1 MPVDECSKLD
11 LMKTIFGGQPLV
23 GKIIAKVFL
32 SFRLSSRFWGQ
43 KEKFRAADESRQM
56 RDQKMKW
63 RFMISGRVCA
73 LFMLVAFSSVII
85 GTDFTIIGN
94 KPALACCYDPP
105 EPVIEP
111 DPVTE
116 ADPASTTE
124 EDGASSVDSAPEMA
138 ANEEENTENS
148 DALPV
153 NLYAPA
159 LRTARLAIED
169 GQWLKA
175 REIISQ
181 ARKKLGSAPEF
192 SAILAE
198 IDRHFG
204 LSELA
209 STSLLPENRA
219 DIPLAPVFDGRKNPL
234 EGLIEDFGANAELL
248 RLP

>member
-1 MPVDECSKLD
+1 MP
-11 LMKTIFGGQPLV
+11 
-23 GKIIAKVFL
+23 
-32 SFRLSSRFWGQ
+32 
-43 KEKFRAADESRQM
+43 DESRQM

-73 LFMLVAFSSVII
+73 LFILVAFSSVIM
-85 GTDFTIIGN
+85 GTDFTIIGH

-111 DPVTE
+111 DPVASSAPASDSQEE
-116 ADPASTTE
+116 ADAPA
-124 EDGASSVDSAPEMA
+124 DSAAQSMVNAPQDK
-138 ANEEENTENS
+138 EES
-148 DALPV
+148 DPLPA
-153 NLYAPA
+153 NLYAPVF
-159 LRTARLAIED
+159 RTARLAIED

-175 REIISQ
+175 REIVSQ
-181 ARKKLGSAPEF
+181 AREKLGPAPEF

-198 IDRHFG
+198 INRHFG

-219 DIPLAPVFDGRKNPL
+219 ETPFTPILDGRKNPL

>member
-1 MPVDECSKLD
+1 ML
-11 LMKTIFGGQPLV
+11 
-23 GKIIAKVFL
+23 
-32 SFRLSSRFWGQ
+32 
-43 KEKFRAADESRQM
+43 DESRQM

-63 RFMISGRVCA
+63 RFMISGRLCA
-73 LFMLVAFSSVII
+73 LFMLVAFSSVIM
-85 GTDFTIIGN
+85 GTDFTIIGH

-111 DPVTE
+111 DPV
-116 ADPASTTE
+116 APSAPASDSQE
-124 EDGASSVDSAPEMA
+124 EAAAPADSAAQSMVNAPQDK
-138 ANEEENTENS
+138 EES
-148 DALPV
+148 DPLPA
-153 NLYAPA
+153 NLYAPV

-175 REIISQ
+175 REIVSQ
-181 ARKKLGSAPEF
+181 AREKLGPAPEF

-198 IDRHFG
+198 INRHFG

-219 DIPLAPVFDGRKNPL
+219 ETPFTPVLDGRKNPL

>member
-1 MPVDECSKLD
+1 MP
-11 LMKTIFGGQPLV
+11 
-23 GKIIAKVFL
+23 
-32 SFRLSSRFWGQ
+32 
-43 KEKFRAADESRQM
+43 DESRQM

-73 LFMLVAFSSVII
+73 LFMLVAFSSVIM
-85 GTDFTIIGN
+85 GTDFTIIGH

-111 DPVTE
+111 DPV
-116 ADPASTTE
+116 APSAPASDSQE
-124 EDGASSVDSAPEMA
+124 EVAAPADSATQGAVNAPQDK
-138 ANEEENTENS
+138 EES
-148 DALPV
+148 DPLPA
-153 NLYAPA
+153 NLYAPV

-175 REIISQ
+175 REIVSQ
-181 ARKKLGSAPEF
+181 AREKLGPAPEF

-198 IDRHFG
+198 INRHFG

-219 DIPLAPVFDGRKNPL
+219 ETPFTPVLDGRKNPL

>member
-1 MPVDECSKLD
+1 MP
-11 LMKTIFGGQPLV
+11 
-23 GKIIAKVFL
+23 
-32 SFRLSSRFWGQ
+32 
-43 KEKFRAADESRQM
+43 DESRQM

-73 LFMLVAFSSVII
+73 LFMLVAFSSVIM
-85 GTDFTIIGN
+85 GTDFTIIGH

-111 DPVTE
+111 DPV
-116 ADPASTTE
+116 APSVPASDSQE
-124 EDGASSVDSAPEMA
+124 EAAAPADSAAQSMVNAPQDK
-138 ANEEENTENS
+138 EES
-148 DALPV
+148 DPLPA
-153 NLYAPA
+153 NLYAPV

-175 REIISQ
+175 REIVSQ
-181 ARKKLGSAPEF
+181 AREKLGPDPEF

-198 IDRHFG
+198 INRHFG

-219 DIPLAPVFDGRKNPL
+219 ETPFTPVLDGRKNPL

>member
-1 MPVDECSKLD
+1 ML
-11 LMKTIFGGQPLV
+11 
-23 GKIIAKVFL
+23 
-32 SFRLSSRFWGQ
+32 
-43 KEKFRAADESRQM
+43 DESRQM

-73 LFMLVAFSSVII
+73 LFMLVAFSSVIM
-85 GTDFTIIGN
+85 GTDLTIIGH

-111 DPVTE
+111 DPV
-116 ADPASTTE
+116 APSAPASDSQE
-124 EDGASSVDSAPEMA
+124 EAAAPADSAAQSMVNAPQDKEESDPLP
-138 ANEEENTENS
+138 ANLH
-148 DALPV
+148 APV
-153 NLYAPA
+153 

-175 REIISQ
+175 QEIIFQ
-181 ARKKLGSAPEF
+181 AREKLGPAPEF

-198 IDRHFG
+198 INRHFG

-219 DIPLAPVFDGRKNPL
+219 ETPFTPVLDGRKNPL

>member
-1 MPVDECSKLD
+1 MP
-11 LMKTIFGGQPLV
+11 
-23 GKIIAKVFL
+23 
-32 SFRLSSRFWGQ
+32 
-43 KEKFRAADESRQM
+43 DESRQM

-73 LFMLVAFSSVII
+73 LFMLAAFSSVIM
-85 GTDFTIIGN
+85 GTDFTIIGH

-111 DPVTE
+111 DPV
-116 ADPASTTE
+116 APSAPASDSQE
-124 EDGASSVDSAPEMA
+124 EAAAPADSAAQSMVNAPQDK
-138 ANEEENTENS
+138 EES
-148 DALPV
+148 DPLPA
-153 NLYAPA
+153 NLYAPV

-175 REIISQ
+175 REIVSQ
-181 ARKKLGSAPEF
+181 AREKLGPAPEF

-198 IDRHFG
+198 INRHFG

-219 DIPLAPVFDGRKNPL
+219 ETPFTPVLDGRKNPL

>member
-1 MPVDECSKLD
+1 MP
-11 LMKTIFGGQPLV
+11 
-23 GKIIAKVFL
+23 
-32 SFRLSSRFWGQ
+32 
-43 KEKFRAADESRQM
+43 DESRQM

-73 LFMLVAFSSVII
+73 LFMLVAFSSVIM
-85 GTDFTIIGN
+85 GTDFTIIGH

-111 DPVTE
+111 DPV
-116 ADPASTTE
+116 APSAPASDSQE
-124 EDGASSVDSAPEMA
+124 EAAAPADSAAQSMVNAPQDK
-138 ANEEENTENS
+138 EES
-148 DALPV
+148 DPLPA
-153 NLYAPA
+153 NLYAPV

-175 REIISQ
+175 REIVSQ
-181 ARKKLGSAPEF
+181 AREKLGPDPEF
-192 SAILAE
+192 SVILAE
-198 IDRHFG
+198 INRHFG

-219 DIPLAPVFDGRKNPL
+219 ETPFTPVLDGRKNPL

>member
-1 MPVDECSKLD
+1 MP
-11 LMKTIFGGQPLV
+11 
-23 GKIIAKVFL
+23 
-32 SFRLSSRFWGQ
+32 
-43 KEKFRAADESRQM
+43 DESRQM

-73 LFMLVAFSSVII
+73 LFMLVAFSSVIM
-85 GTDFTIIGN
+85 GTDLTIIGH

-111 DPVTE
+111 DPV
-116 ADPASTTE
+116 APSAPASDSQE
-124 EDGASSVDSAPEMA
+124 EAAAPADSAAQSMVNAPQDK
-138 ANEEENTENS
+138 EES
-148 DALPV
+148 DPLPA
-153 NLYAPA
+153 NLYAPV

-175 REIISQ
+175 REIVSQ
-181 ARKKLGSAPEF
+181 AREKLGPAPEF

-198 IDRHFG
+198 INRHFG

-209 STSLLPENRA
+209 STSLLPENWVET
-219 DIPLAPVFDGRKNPL
+219 PFTPVLDGRKNPL

>member
-1 MPVDECSKLD
+1 MP
-11 LMKTIFGGQPLV
+11 
-23 GKIIAKVFL
+23 
-32 SFRLSSRFWGQ
+32 
-43 KEKFRAADESRQM
+43 DESRQM

-73 LFMLVAFSSVII
+73 LFMLVAFSSVIM
-85 GTDFTIIGN
+85 GTDFTIIGH

-111 DPVTE
+111 DPV
-116 ADPASTTE
+116 APSVPASDSQE
-124 EDGASSVDSAPEMA
+124 EAAAPADSAAQSMVNAPQDK
-138 ANEEENTENS
+138 EES
-148 DALPV
+148 DPLPA
-153 NLYAPA
+153 NLYAPV

-175 REIISQ
+175 REIVSQ
-181 ARKKLGSAPEF
+181 AREKLGPAPEF

-198 IDRHFG
+198 INRHFG

-209 STSLLPENRA
+209 STSLFPENRA
-219 DIPLAPVFDGRKNPL
+219 ETPFTPVLDGRKNPL

>member
-1 MPVDECSKLD
+1 MP
-11 LMKTIFGGQPLV
+11 
-23 GKIIAKVFL
+23 
-32 SFRLSSRFWGQ
+32 
-43 KEKFRAADESRQM
+43 DESRQM

-73 LFMLVAFSSVII
+73 LFMLVAFSSVIM
-85 GTDFTIIGN
+85 GTDFTIIGH

-111 DPVTE
+111 DPV
-116 ADPASTTE
+116 APSAPASDSQE
-124 EDGASSVDSAPEMA
+124 EAAAPADSAAQSMVNAPQDK
-138 ANEEENTENS
+138 EES
-148 DALPV
+148 DPLPA
-153 NLYAPA
+153 NLYAPV

-175 REIISQ
+175 REIVSQ
-181 ARKKLGSAPEF
+181 AREKLGPAPEF
-192 SAILAE
+192 SAIRAK

-219 DIPLAPVFDGRKNPL
+219 ETPFTPVFDGRKNPL

>member
-1 MPVDECSKLD
+1 MP
-11 LMKTIFGGQPLV
+11 
-23 GKIIAKVFL
+23 
-32 SFRLSSRFWGQ
+32 
-43 KEKFRAADESRQM
+43 DESRQM

-73 LFMLVAFSSVII
+73 LFMLVAFSSVIM
-85 GTDFTIIGN
+85 GTDCTIIGH

-111 DPVTE
+111 DPV
-116 ADPASTTE
+116 APSVPASDSQE
-124 EDGASSVDSAPEMA
+124 EAAAPADSAVQSMA
-138 ANEEENTENS
+138 NAPQDKEES
-148 DALPV
+148 DPLPA
-153 NLYAPA
+153 NLYAPV

-175 REIISQ
+175 REIVSQ
-181 ARKKLGSAPEF
+181 AREKLGPAPEF

-198 IDRHFG
+198 INRHFG

-219 DIPLAPVFDGRKNPL
+219 ETPFTPVLDGRKNPL

>member
-1 MPVDECSKLD
+1 MP
-11 LMKTIFGGQPLV
+11 
-23 GKIIAKVFL
+23 
-32 SFRLSSRFWGQ
+32 
-43 KEKFRAADESRQM
+43 DESRQM

-73 LFMLVAFSSVII
+73 LFMMVAFSSVIM
-85 GTDFTIIGN
+85 GTDFTIIGH

-111 DPVTE
+111 DPV
-116 ADPASTTE
+116 APSAPASDSQE
-124 EDGASSVDSAPEMA
+124 EVAAPADSAAQSMVNAPQDK
-138 ANEEENTENS
+138 EES
-148 DALPV
+148 DPLPA
-153 NLYAPA
+153 NLYAPV

-175 REIISQ
+175 REIVSQ
-181 ARKKLGSAPEF
+181 AREKVGPAPEF

-198 IDRHFG
+198 INRHFG

-219 DIPLAPVFDGRKNPL
+219 ETPFTPVLDGRKNPL
-234 EGLIEDFGANAELL
+234 EGLIEDFGANAKLL

>member
-1 MPVDECSKLD
+1 MP
-11 LMKTIFGGQPLV
+11 
-23 GKIIAKVFL
+23 
-32 SFRLSSRFWGQ
+32 
-43 KEKFRAADESRQM
+43 DESRQM

-73 LFMLVAFSSVII
+73 LFMLVAFSSVIM
-85 GTDFTIIGN
+85 GTDFTIIGH

-111 DPVTE
+111 DPV
-116 ADPASTTE
+116 APSVPASDSQE
-124 EDGASSVDSAPEMA
+124 ELAALADSAAQSMVNAPQDK
-138 ANEEENTENS
+138 EES
-148 DALPV
+148 DPLPA
-153 NLYAPA
+153 NLYAPV

-175 REIISQ
+175 QEIIFQ
-181 ARKKLGSAPEF
+181 AREKLGPAPEF

-209 STSLLPENRA
+209 STSLLPENRVET
-219 DIPLAPVFDGRKNPL
+219 PFTPVLDGRKNPL
-234 EGLIEDFGANAELL
+234 EGLIEDFGANAALL

>member
-1 MPVDECSKLD
+1 MP
-11 LMKTIFGGQPLV
+11 
-23 GKIIAKVFL
+23 
-32 SFRLSSRFWGQ
+32 
-43 KEKFRAADESRQM
+43 DESRQM

-73 LFMLVAFSSVII
+73 LFMLVAFSSVIM
-85 GTDFTIIGN
+85 GTDFTIIGH

-111 DPVTE
+111 DPV
-116 ADPASTTE
+116 APSVPASDSQE
-124 EDGASSVDSAPEMA
+124 EAAAPADSAAQSMVNAPQDK
-138 ANEEENTENS
+138 EES
-148 DALPV
+148 DPLPA
-153 NLYAPA
+153 NLYAPV

-175 REIISQ
+175 REIVSQ
-181 ARKKLGSAPEF
+181 AREKLGPAPEF

-198 IDRHFG
+198 INRHFG

-219 DIPLAPVFDGRKNPL
+219 ETPFTPVLDGRKNPL

>member
-1 MPVDECSKLD
+1 MP
-11 LMKTIFGGQPLV
+11 
-23 GKIIAKVFL
+23 
-32 SFRLSSRFWGQ
+32 
-43 KEKFRAADESRQM
+43 DESRQM

-73 LFMLVAFSSVII
+73 LFMLVAFSSVIM
-85 GTDFTIIGN
+85 GTDFMIIGH

-111 DPVTE
+111 DPVAPSAPTSDSQEE
-116 ADPASTTE
+116 AAAPA
-124 EDGASSVDSAPEMA
+124 DSAAQSMVNAPQDK
-138 ANEEENTENS
+138 EES
-148 DALPV
+148 DPLPA
-153 NLYAPA
+153 NLYAPV

-175 REIISQ
+175 REIVSQ
-181 ARKKLGSAPEF
+181 AREKLGSAPEF

-198 IDRHFG
+198 INRHFG

-219 DIPLAPVFDGRKNPL
+219 ETPFTPVLDGRKNPL

>member
-1 MPVDECSKLD
+1 MP
-11 LMKTIFGGQPLV
+11 
-23 GKIIAKVFL
+23 
-32 SFRLSSRFWGQ
+32 
-43 KEKFRAADESRQM
+43 DESRQM

-63 RFMISGRVCA
+63 RFIISGRVCA
-73 LFMLVAFSSVII
+73 LFMLVAFSSVIM
-85 GTDFTIIGN
+85 GTDFTIIGH

-111 DPVTE
+111 DPI
-116 ADPASTTE
+116 APSAPASDSQE
-124 EDGASSVDSAPEMA
+124 EVAAPADSAAQSMVNAPQDK
-138 ANEEENTENS
+138 EES
-148 DALPV
+148 DPLPA
-153 NLYAPA
+153 NLYAPV

-175 REIISQ
+175 REIVSQ
-181 ARKKLGSAPEF
+181 AREKLGPAPEF

-198 IDRHFG
+198 INRHFG

-219 DIPLAPVFDGRKNPL
+219 ETPFTPVLDGRKNPL

>member
-1 MPVDECSKLD
+1 MP
-11 LMKTIFGGQPLV
+11 
-23 GKIIAKVFL
+23 
-32 SFRLSSRFWGQ
+32 
-43 KEKFRAADESRQM
+43 DESRQM

-73 LFMLVAFSSVII
+73 LFMLVAFSSVIMGI
-85 GTDFTIIGN
+85 DFTIIGH

-111 DPVTE
+111 DPV
-116 ADPASTTE
+116 APSVPASDSQE
-124 EDGASSVDSAPEMA
+124 ELAALADSAAQSMVNAPQDK
-138 ANEEENTENS
+138 EES
-148 DALPV
+148 DPLPA
-153 NLYAPA
+153 NLYAPV

-175 REIISQ
+175 WAIVSQ
-181 ARKKLGSAPEF
+181 AREKLGPAPEF

-198 IDRHFG
+198 INRHFG

-209 STSLLPENRA
+209 STSLFPENRA
-219 DIPLAPVFDGRKNPL
+219 ETPFTPVLDGRKNPL

>member
-1 MPVDECSKLD
+1 MP
-11 LMKTIFGGQPLV
+11 
-23 GKIIAKVFL
+23 
-32 SFRLSSRFWGQ
+32 
-43 KEKFRAADESRQM
+43 DESRQM

-73 LFMLVAFSSVII
+73 LFMLVAFSSVIM
-85 GTDFTIIGN
+85 GTDFTIIGH

-111 DPVTE
+111 DPV
-116 ADPASTTE
+116 APSVPASDSQE
-124 EDGASSVDSAPEMA
+124 EAAAPADSAAQSMVNAPQDK
-138 ANEEENTENS
+138 EES
-148 DALPV
+148 DPLPA
-153 NLYAPA
+153 NLYAPV

-175 REIISQ
+175 REIVSQ
-181 ARKKLGSAPEF
+181 AREKLGPAPEF

-209 STSLLPENRA
+209 STSLLPENRVET
-219 DIPLAPVFDGRKNPL
+219 PFTPVLDGRKNPL

>member
-1 MPVDECSKLD
+1 MP
-11 LMKTIFGGQPLV
+11 
-23 GKIIAKVFL
+23 
-32 SFRLSSRFWGQ
+32 
-43 KEKFRAADESRQM
+43 DESRQM

-73 LFMLVAFSSVII
+73 LFMLVAFSSVIM
-85 GTDFTIIGN
+85 GTDFTIIGH

-111 DPVTE
+111 DPV
-116 ADPASTTE
+116 APSAPASDSQE
-124 EDGASSVDSAPEMA
+124 EVVAPADSAAQSMVNAPQDK
-138 ANEEENTENS
+138 EES
-148 DALPV
+148 DPLPV
-153 NLYAPA
+153 NLYAPV

-175 REIISQ
+175 REIVSQ
-181 ARKKLGSAPEF
+181 AREKLGPAPEF

-198 IDRHFG
+198 INRHFG

-219 DIPLAPVFDGRKNPL
+219 ETPFTPVLDGRKNPL

>member
-1 MPVDECSKLD
+1 MP
-11 LMKTIFGGQPLV
+11 
-23 GKIIAKVFL
+23 
-32 SFRLSSRFWGQ
+32 
-43 KEKFRAADESRQM
+43 DESRQM

-73 LFMLVAFSSVII
+73 LFMLVAFSSVIM
-85 GTDFTIIGN
+85 GTDFTIIGH

-111 DPVTE
+111 DPV
-116 ADPASTTE
+116 APSAPASDSQE
-124 EDGASSVDSAPEMA
+124 EPAAPADSAAQSMVNAPQDK
-138 ANEEENTENS
+138 EES
-148 DALPV
+148 DPLPA
-153 NLYAPA
+153 NLYAPV

-175 REIISQ
+175 REIVSQ
-181 ARKKLGSAPEF
+181 AREKLGPAPEF

-219 DIPLAPVFDGRKNPL
+219 ETPFTPVLDGRKNPL

>member
-1 MPVDECSKLD
+1 MP
-11 LMKTIFGGQPLV
+11 
-23 GKIIAKVFL
+23 
-32 SFRLSSRFWGQ
+32 
-43 KEKFRAADESRQM
+43 DESRQM

-73 LFMLVAFSSVII
+73 LFMLVAFSSVIM
-85 GTDFTIIGN
+85 GTDFTIIGH

-111 DPVTE
+111 DPVAPSAPASDSQEE
-116 ADPASTTE
+116 ADAPA
-124 EDGASSVDSAPEMA
+124 DSAAQSMVNAPQDK
-138 ANEEENTENS
+138 EES
-148 DALPV
+148 DPLPA
-153 NLYAPA
+153 NLYAPV
-159 LRTARLAIED
+159 LRTARLAIKD

-175 REIISQ
+175 REIVSQ
-181 ARKKLGSAPEF
+181 AREKLGPAPEF

-198 IDRHFG
+198 INRHFG

-219 DIPLAPVFDGRKNPL
+219 ETPFTPVLDGRKNPL

>member
-1 MPVDECSKLD
+1 MP
-11 LMKTIFGGQPLV
+11 
-23 GKIIAKVFL
+23 
-32 SFRLSSRFWGQ
+32 
-43 KEKFRAADESRQM
+43 DESRQM

-63 RFMISGRVCA
+63 RFLISGRVCA
-73 LFMLVAFSSVII
+73 LFMLAAFSSVIM
-85 GTDFTIIGN
+85 GTDFTIIGH
-94 KPALACCYDPP
+94 KPALACCYEPP

-111 DPVTE
+111 DPV
-116 ADPASTTE
+116 APSAPASDSQE
-124 EDGASSVDSAPEMA
+124 EAAAPADSAAQSMVNAPQDK
-138 ANEEENTENS
+138 EES
-148 DALPV
+148 DPLPA
-153 NLYAPA
+153 NLYAPV

-175 REIISQ
+175 REIVSQ
-181 ARKKLGSAPEF
+181 AREKLGPAPEF

-198 IDRHFG
+198 INRHFG

-219 DIPLAPVFDGRKNPL
+219 ETPFTPVLDGRKNPL

>member
-1 MPVDECSKLD
+1 MP
-11 LMKTIFGGQPLV
+11 
-23 GKIIAKVFL
+23 
-32 SFRLSSRFWGQ
+32 
-43 KEKFRAADESRQM
+43 DESRQM

-73 LFMLVAFSSVII
+73 LFMLVAFSSVIM
-85 GTDFTIIGN
+85 GTDFTIIGH

-111 DPVTE
+111 DPI
-116 ADPASTTE
+116 APSAPASDSQE
-124 EDGASSVDSAPEMA
+124 EVAAPADSAAQSMVNAPQDK
-138 ANEEENTENS
+138 EES
-148 DALPV
+148 DPLPA
-153 NLYAPA
+153 NLYAPV

-175 REIISQ
+175 REIVSQ
-181 ARKKLGSAPEF
+181 AREKLGPAPEF

-198 IDRHFG
+198 INRHFG

-219 DIPLAPVFDGRKNPL
+219 ETPFTPVLDGRKNPL

>member
-1 MPVDECSKLD
+1 
-11 LMKTIFGGQPLV
+11 
-23 GKIIAKVFL
+23 
-32 SFRLSSRFWGQ
+32 
-43 KEKFRAADESRQM
+43 M

-73 LFMLVAFSSVII
+73 LFMLVAFSSVIM
-85 GTDFTIIGN
+85 GTDFTIIGH

-111 DPVTE
+111 DPV
-116 ADPASTTE
+116 APSAPASDSQE
-124 EDGASSVDSAPEMA
+124 EPAAPADSAAQSMVNAPQDK
-138 ANEEENTENS
+138 EES
-148 DALPV
+148 DPLPA
-153 NLYAPA
+153 NLYAPV

-175 REIISQ
+175 REIVSQ
-181 ARKKLGSAPEF
+181 AREKLGPAPEF

-198 IDRHFG
+198 INRHFG

-219 DIPLAPVFDGRKNPL
+219 ETPFTPVLDGRKNPL

>member
-1 MPVDECSKLD
+1 MP
-11 LMKTIFGGQPLV
+11 
-23 GKIIAKVFL
+23 
-32 SFRLSSRFWGQ
+32 
-43 KEKFRAADESRQM
+43 DESRQM

-73 LFMLVAFSSVII
+73 LFMLVAFSSVIM
-85 GTDFTIIGN
+85 GTDFTIIGH

-111 DPVTE
+111 DPI
-116 ADPASTTE
+116 APSAPASDSQE
-124 EDGASSVDSAPEMA
+124 EVAAPADSAAQSMVNAPQDK
-138 ANEEENTENS
+138 EES
-148 DALPV
+148 DPLPA
-153 NLYAPA
+153 NLYAPV

-175 REIISQ
+175 REIVSQ
-181 ARKKLGSAPEF
+181 AREKLGPAPEF
-192 SAILAE
+192 SAIRAK

-219 DIPLAPVFDGRKNPL
+219 EIPFTPVFDGRKNPL

>member
-1 MPVDECSKLD
+1 MP
-11 LMKTIFGGQPLV
+11 
-23 GKIIAKVFL
+23 
-32 SFRLSSRFWGQ
+32 
-43 KEKFRAADESRQM
+43 DESRQM

-73 LFMLVAFSSVII
+73 LFMLAAFSSVIM
-85 GTDFTIIGN
+85 GTDFTIIGR

-111 DPVTE
+111 DPV
-116 ADPASTTE
+116 APSAPASDSQE
-124 EDGASSVDSAPEMA
+124 EAAAPADSAAQSMVNAPQDK
-138 ANEEENTENS
+138 EES
-148 DALPV
+148 DPLPA
-153 NLYAPA
+153 NLYAPV

-175 REIISQ
+175 REIVSQ
-181 ARKKLGSAPEF
+181 GREKLGPAPEF

-198 IDRHFG
+198 INRHFG

-219 DIPLAPVFDGRKNPL
+219 ETPFTPVLDGRKNPL

>member
-1 MPVDECSKLD
+1 MP
-11 LMKTIFGGQPLV
+11 
-23 GKIIAKVFL
+23 
-32 SFRLSSRFWGQ
+32 
-43 KEKFRAADESRQM
+43 DESRQM

-73 LFMLVAFSSVII
+73 LFMLVAFSSVIM
-85 GTDFTIIGN
+85 GTDFTIIGH

-111 DPVTE
+111 DPV
-116 ADPASTTE
+116 APSAPASDSQE
-124 EDGASSVDSAPEMA
+124 EAAAPADSAAQSMVNAPQDKKE
-138 ANEEENTENS
+138 S
-148 DALPV
+148 DPLPA
-153 NLYAPA
+153 NLYAPV

-175 REIISQ
+175 REIVSQ
-181 ARKKLGSAPEF
+181 AREKLGPAPEF

-198 IDRHFG
+198 INRHFG

-219 DIPLAPVFDGRKNPL
+219 ETPFTPVLDGRKNPL

>member
-1 MPVDECSKLD
+1 MP
-11 LMKTIFGGQPLV
+11 
-23 GKIIAKVFL
+23 
-32 SFRLSSRFWGQ
+32 
-43 KEKFRAADESRQM
+43 DESRQM

-73 LFMLVAFSSVII
+73 LFMLVTFSSVIM
-85 GTDFTIIGN
+85 GTDFTIIGH

-111 DPVTE
+111 DPI
-116 ADPASTTE
+116 APSAPASDSQE
-124 EDGASSVDSAPEMA
+124 EAAAPADSAAQSMVNAPQDK
-138 ANEEENTENS
+138 EES
-148 DALPV
+148 DPLPA
-153 NLYAPA
+153 NLYAPV

-175 REIISQ
+175 REIVSQ
-181 ARKKLGSAPEF
+181 AREKLGPAPEF

-198 IDRHFG
+198 INRHFG

-219 DIPLAPVFDGRKNPL
+219 ETPFTPVLDGRKNPL
-234 EGLIEDFGANAELL
+234 EVLIEDFGANAELL

>member
-1 MPVDECSKLD
+1 MP
-11 LMKTIFGGQPLV
+11 
-23 GKIIAKVFL
+23 
-32 SFRLSSRFWGQ
+32 
-43 KEKFRAADESRQM
+43 DESRQM

-73 LFMLVAFSSVII
+73 LFMLVAFSSVIMGI
-85 GTDFTIIGN
+85 DFTIIGH

-111 DPVTE
+111 DPV
-116 ADPASTTE
+116 APSAPASDSQE
-124 EDGASSVDSAPEMA
+124 EAVAPADSAAQSMVNAPQYK
-138 ANEEENTENS
+138 EES
-148 DALPV
+148 DPLPA
-153 NLYAPA
+153 NLYAPV

-175 REIISQ
+175 REIVSQ
-181 ARKKLGSAPEF
+181 AREKLGPAPEF

-198 IDRHFG
+198 INRHFG

-219 DIPLAPVFDGRKNPL
+219 ETPFTPVLDGRKNPL